1 MAEKV
6 KNETNDVK
14 RFFDNIANN
23 IENNIGSVTNKV
35 INAVKGTD
43 INYNNIDDLSKNKL
57 DELKVSLKNCSE
69 SDEKAINYIVE
80 AFEYEIG
87 NGNNQAKDYL
97 NTFIKVI
104 KEHPEFVIKGDSDS
118 FGGSCYFVE
127 DDYDSKIFP
136 NDNPWGKKGLHFSNY
151 YMENKL
157 YGTAF
162 HEIGHMLDYVITNN
176 RSYAN
181 FDEVLNKAYNNYLAN
196 KDYYVYDK
204 YNINKI
210 WRESKEKIYSEY
222 NLTPSTE
229 NHDKI
234 IDMLSKKISSVKE
247 NSIYN
252 LFHTFM
258 KKSNLENE
266 NSSIVSFLID
276 KMGISRE
283 ILQQIDD
290 SNITDEE
297 LATQYFHDRI
307 NSEYNINTCKSRN
320 NALQDIL
327 DAVNRGELWEN
338 SSYWFGH
345 GMDYYNNNS
354 SIQQEMIANYC
365 DLRASNDTEKIE
377 DLKIIIGKDA
387 VNLLEATY
395 KEFIKYGN

>member
-14 RFFDNIANN
+14 RFFGNIANN

-87 NGNNQAKDYL
+87 NGNNQSKDYL

-118 FGGSCYFVE
+118 FGGGCYFVE

>member
-14 RFFDNIANN
+14 RFFGNIANN
-23 IENNIGSVTNKV
+23 VENNIGSVTNKV

-43 INYNNIDDLSKNKL
+43 INYSNIDDLSKNKL

-118 FGGSCYFVE
+118 FGGGCYFVK

-196 KDYYVYDK
+196 KDYYIYDK

-307 NSEYNINTCKSRN
+307 KSEYNINTCKSRN

-338 SSYWFGH
+338 SSTWFGH

-354 SIQQEMIANYC
+354 SIQKEMIANYC